1 MMESSSLIST
11 AVLSFVD
18 LNWSVEL
25 CRFALRGWI
34 RKTKKKKNMKA
45 EKKKIENNLEQAI
58 YAVVGMWFL
67 VS

>member
-1 MMESSSLIST
+1 MMESSSLIRT
-11 AVLSFVD
+11 AVMSFVD

-34 RKTKKKKNMKA
+34 RKKKKNIKL

-58 YAVVGMWFL
+58 YGVVDMWFL